1 MSWFFEEDGR
11 GWAIDDL
18 EAMLKYQL
26 EDGKKPQPVHE
37 YAKTPTEYSMMFE
50 FISAIRDSN
59 LKKETILQ
67 MRDLISKCIVSF
79 DRDLEHW
86 IDELGKNH
94 RDYKKIEA
102 LYDRYHQHDD

>member
-1 MSWFFEEDGR
+1 MWGFFEEDGR

-26 EDGKKPQPVHE
+26 EDGEKPQPVHE

-50 FISAIRDSN
+50 FISAIEDSN

-67 MRDLISKCIVSF
+67 MIYFMARCISSF
-79 DRDLEHW
+79 DRDLEDD
-86 IDELGKNH
+86 IDEFGKNH

-102 LYDRYHQHDD
+102 LYERYHQYDD